1 MGGSKGIK
9 ASEEK
14 RGSEGYRVVTG
25 GVKSEPNSSRNP
37 SPKKKKKK
45 EHFFSRIF
53 FFGNSHKYSEKKK
66 G

>member
-37 SPKKKKKK
+37 SPKKKKKRSIFSA
-45 EHFFSRIF
+45 EYFFW
-53 FFGNSHKYSEKKK
+53 KQP
-66 G
+66 